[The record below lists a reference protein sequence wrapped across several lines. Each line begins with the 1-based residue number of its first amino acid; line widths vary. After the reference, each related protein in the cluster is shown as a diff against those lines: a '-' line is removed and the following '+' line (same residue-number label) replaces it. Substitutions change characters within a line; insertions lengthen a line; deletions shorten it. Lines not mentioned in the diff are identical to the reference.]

1 MYDDNRTTM
10 ILYYKVVATTY
21 GASEHFN
28 RWRCNADDD
37 VTPAFTWYRVS
48 HQPCRVL
55 KHVDAYSRIYN
66 ERPYYYTRHMG
77 AHRIFSRGGQI
88 RGLET
93 KITQRGPGMKAPGVK
108 PPKADDRL

>member
-55 KHVDAYSRIYN
+55 KHVDAYSRITTN
-66 ERPYYYTRHMG
+66 V
-77 AHRIFSRGGQI
+77 RIIIPDTWAPTGFF
-88 RGLET
+88 
-93 KITQRGPGMKAPGVK
+93 PGVGK
-108 PPKADDRL
+108 LGVWRRKSPSGVQEW